1 MIFLANFPL
10 QLFWDPDLNRAGVT
24 DRMKICYTKVQNS
37 KVYESESWGI
47 EEKNEAT
54 GTSRPVW

>member
-10 QLFWDPDLNRAGVT
+10 QLFWDPYLNRVDIT
-24 DRMKICYTKVQNS
+24 DGMKICYTEVQNS
-37 KVYESESWGI
+37 QVLESESWGI
-47 EEKNEAT
+47 EEKDEDT